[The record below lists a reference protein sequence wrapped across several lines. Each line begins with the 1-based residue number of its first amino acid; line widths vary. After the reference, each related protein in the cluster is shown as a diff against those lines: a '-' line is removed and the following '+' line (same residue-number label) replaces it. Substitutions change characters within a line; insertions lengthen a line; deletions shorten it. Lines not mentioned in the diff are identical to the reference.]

1 MAGNN
6 RSGFRAV
13 QEPNLREYKQKIRE
27 HRLKILKRT
36 LVFSL
41 IVFIV
46 IAGTWLFVALR
57 HYDTY
62 EVTAT
67 VQRSDTEA
75 TQYEEFQN
83 NILKYSNDGAFYTDK
98 DNELIWNQAYE
109 MSNPQIDIC
118 EKYLA
123 IYDKRGMN
131 IYIFTP
137 EGLQGKI
144 ETTMPIDQVCVAAQG
159 TVAVLMRKD
168 ADGYLALYDTD
179 GNNLAKGEIHGEK
192 SGYPVAIA
200 LSQDAVKLGVSMLD
214 FNNGTVR
221 STIVFYNYG
230 SVGQNEIDRI
240 VGVTSFDDM
249 VIPEIEFVAK
259 DKMVAFG
266 DSEILFFEGAQKPQ
280 LKQKISL
287 DKEARSI
294 FFNEKY
300 VGIVTENEDDALT
313 HHMTVYSTEGRN
325 VMEKDFTMSYS
336 DIVFLSNDEIC
347 VRDTYACDI
356 YTIRGAYK
364 FHYEFDRE
372 LYKIIPGNS
381 NLNYMFILKDAT
393 ESVRLK

>member
-1 MAGNN
+1 MAGNSRN
-6 RSGFRAV
+6 GFRTV
-13 QEPNLREYKQKIRE
+13 RELNLKEYKQKIRE

-36 LVFSL
+36 LVISL

-46 IAGTWLFVALR
+46 IVGTWLFVALR
-57 HYDTY
+57 HYDTF

-67 VQRSDTEA
+67 VEHADTEA
-75 TQYEEFQN
+75 TKYEEFQK

-98 DNELIWNQAYE
+98 ENEPIWNQAYE

-118 EKYLA
+118 EKYLV

-144 ETTMPIDQVCVAAQG
+144 ETTMPIDQVRVAAQG

-200 LSQDAVKLGVSMLD
+200 LSQDAVKLGVAMLD
-214 FNNGTVR
+214 INHGTVR

-240 VGVTSFDDM
+240 VGVTTFDDI
-249 VIPEIEFVAK
+249 VIPEIEFVAN

-266 DSEILFFEGAQKPQ
+266 DSEILIFEGAQKPQ
-280 LKQKISL
+280 LKQEILL

-294 FFNEKY
+294 FSNEKY
-300 VGIVTENEDDALT
+300 IGIVTENEDEALT
-313 HHMTVYSTEGRN
+313 HHLTVYSTEGRN
-325 VMEKDFTMSYS
+325 VMEKDFAMAYS
-336 DIVFLSNDEIC
+336 DIEFLSNDEIC
-347 VRDTYACDI
+347 IRDKYACDI
-356 YTIRGAYK
+356 YTIQGAYK

-372 LYKIIPGNS
+372 LYKIIPGKVAFH
-381 NLNYMFILKDAT
+381 YMFILNDAI